1 MANFKR
7 PQQES
12 DDEFNDELSDM
23 KISEEDDNILSP
35 PFSLHTTL
43 LPGPNSPD
51 TTSARYLTPPHPSC
65 DQNIDPN
72 AFPDFIRGASPPVAC
87 WATHMETEVTTEKT
101 NKVKKTKKVKK
112 AKRAKRE
119 SIRPISPVNP
129 PPNPCY

>member
-87 WATHMETEVTTEKT
+87 WATHMETEVVTEKT
-101 NKVKKTKKVKK
+101 NKVKKTKKARKARKAKK
-112 AKRAKRE
+112 AKRESKR
-119 SIRPISPVNP
+119 PMSPVNP
-129 PPNPCY
+129 P